1 MSITRRPQRAGFNSA
16 VERASR
22 GADAKE
28 HEERI
33 DEDDPTPV
41 LAVFR
46 AVCLTPAHV
55 DRANMSVARRQS
67 RTAVPRETRSRQPT
81 APGPQSQKPVE
92 TPPCYDCA

>member
-1 MSITRRPQRAGFNSA
+1 MSIAWRPQRAGFNSA

-55 DRANMSVARRQS
+55 DRANMSVAGESLAHGRSARDQVTPTDS
-67 RTAVPRETRSRQPT
+67 PGAAIPETGRNTALL
-81 APGPQSQKPVE
+81 
-92 TPPCYDCA
+92 